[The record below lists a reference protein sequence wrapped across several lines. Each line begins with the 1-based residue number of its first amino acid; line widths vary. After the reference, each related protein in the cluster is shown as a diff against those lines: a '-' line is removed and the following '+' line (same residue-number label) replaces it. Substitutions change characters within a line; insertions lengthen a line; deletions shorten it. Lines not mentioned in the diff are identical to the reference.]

1 MINHILN
8 TLRSVSLAK
17 TEGKFLADKS
27 YAFDTV
33 FFLTKFI
40 LHNQQNLRFNK
51 KFLRTNA
58 IAYVEDIFQLKKGT
72 AGAVNY
78 YLETLNVLE
87 FANVLSKEDKEI
99 YRIQDIKTLEYI
111 AQYPENAYIFLY
123 LLTWETFKNDGLL
136 DLFDADLFRG
146 KAKRSFRKRRDAKR
160 HRHHAKYRFFLRPD
174 DDGRVCGVLRDEF
187 HPRRGPRRRF
197 DQRHLPCDAYRHRT
211 ATLPAHPFIQADGKD
226 QA

>member
-8 TLRSVSLAK
+8 TLRAVSLAK

-51 KFLRTNA
+51 KSLRTNA

-99 YRIQDIKTLEYI
+99 
-111 AQYPENAYIFLY
+111 
-123 LLTWETFKNDGLL
+123 
-136 DLFDADLFRG
+136 
-146 KAKRSFRKRRDAKR
+146 
-160 HRHHAKYRFFLRPD
+160 
-174 DDGRVCGVLRDEF
+174 
-187 HPRRGPRRRF
+187 
-197 DQRHLPCDAYRHRT
+197 
-211 ATLPAHPFIQADGKD
+211 
-226 QA
+226 